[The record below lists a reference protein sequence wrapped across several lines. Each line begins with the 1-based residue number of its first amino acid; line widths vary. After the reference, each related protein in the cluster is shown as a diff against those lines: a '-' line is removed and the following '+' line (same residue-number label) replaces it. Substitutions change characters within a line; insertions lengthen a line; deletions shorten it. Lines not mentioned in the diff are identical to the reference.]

1 MKVKGG
7 SRKEVRGDIPGR
19 RNSTGKRYRR
29 GGGSTVSEEFTSS
42 LRGYSEYKI

>member
-7 SRKEVRGDIPGR
+7 SRKEERGDIPGR

-29 GGGSTVSEEFTSS
+29 GGQHGGWVRN
-42 LRGYSEYKI
+42 LQVV